1 VGVCKRCVR
10 VGGGG
15 RHGGDKHHR
24 RFGGGGQWGRG
35 VTLEGN
41 DAFSTD

>member
-1 VGVCKRCVR
+1 VGVCKQCVR

-24 RFGGGGQWGRG
+24 RFGGGQWGRG